1 MFDIQHSL
9 APLPW
14 CYNTYFSVSQV
25 YWSKFHVGEPPEK
38 MVIGTIWDLG
48 HSPKLYHLQIPK
60 KTFCC
65 CYTPPPLLLGLWD
78 RFCWRLH
85 FNLKRCYL
93 LLLPLL
99 SGVLQSGVFCH
110 SIADVGS
117 LGNCTPGDTL

>member
-1 MFDIQHSL
+1 MIFNTLLLPFHGVIIHTSASVKYIGANSMLGSL
-9 APLPW
+9 QKRWLLGL
-14 CYNTYFSVSQV
+14 F
-25 YWSKFHVGEPPEK
+25 
-38 MVIGTIWDLG
+38 GTLATVPNYTIYKYQRK
-48 HSPKLYHLQIPK
+48 HFVVV
-60 KTFCC
+60 T
-65 CYTPPPLLLGLWD
+65 TPPPLLLGLWD